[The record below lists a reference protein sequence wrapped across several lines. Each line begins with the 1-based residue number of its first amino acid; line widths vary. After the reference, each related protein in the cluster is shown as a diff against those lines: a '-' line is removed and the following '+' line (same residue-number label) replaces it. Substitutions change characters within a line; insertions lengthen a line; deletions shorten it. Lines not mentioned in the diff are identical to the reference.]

1 MVAGATARGGD
12 GVDAF
17 ETTGDVTFSGVFF
30 NGNAGGDDF
39 FSVANVVTF
48 ANSTLLGGQD
58 DDIFEIDVLSN
69 SIVNGNKGGDT
80 IDVGASSASTIRG
93 GQDNDKLCIDTISN
107 SVANGNKG
115 NDIIS
120 IDTTLNSSIFG
131 GEGNDQ
137 IFLNGD
143 INNPFTDISSTII
156 NGNTGDDLITLG
168 AAVTGFSDSTVFG
181 GAGDDTIT
189 AVAVVATDVD
199 LILSGDDGNDD
210 IIGGAGADTIIGGAG
225 ADTMTGGTGADTFEF
240 ASLADTFTGALS
252 GGVTDVITDFTS
264 GTDELDLLIAGTVP
278 ITAAAGDGTFAT
290 ALANANTFFT
300 GNPDVYYI
308 ATGVLTG
315 ATAGDYLFIANGAGS
330 TQASGAIGF
339 TAGFAPAAGDI
350 V

>member
-252 GGVTDVITDFTS
+252 GGVTDVIIDFAT
-264 GTDELDLLIAGTVP
+264 TVDKLDLLITGNDGGINVDASAFADYDAAF
-278 ITAAAGDGTFAT
+278 AAANTYFAS
-290 ALANANTFFT
+290 NPEIYFFASNVTT
-300 GNPDVYYI
+300 GGNV
-308 ATGVLTG
+308 
-315 ATAGDYLFIANGAGS
+315 LFIANAAGS
-330 TQASGAIGF
+330 TSASGAINLG
-339 TAGFAPAAGDI
+339 ASDIVAGDI
-350 V
+350 C